1 MANVAT
7 TEEFQLFSD
16 RNPNRRA
23 RRLSAPEQGMSLEAV
38 TAVNSK
44 GLREAVAKMA
54 AAFSHWDLTTDF
66 QTVFGPRYCGSALP
80 AMSPARIAQR
90 TAWNLA
96 CVWLLRRHALGE
108 KRGLVEA
115 EDWFRATAPIPAPRF
130 SEALPSETRWLVEQ
144 QLYGLPIDT
153 NFWDLLPYL
162 LEEHG
167 IGSRASVMR
176 DPATAQARDAKR
188 KDGVYPTPSDVAEYM
203 VRHCLRGAGGMA
215 HERLCLDPACG
226 TGVFFLA
233 LLHAA
238 KHSAATDFDCF
249 EYASLHLHGLD
260 VSGHALDACA
270 FVLLYACWSDVERRG
285 LSPWSAW
292 HRLRM
297 NLVQADALTV
307 QPWRATDFR
316 TETKT
321 RFSAIAKRLTE
332 MPSTYV
338 EPDGAALA
346 KSEEVFGLFG
356 NAGKCLQDLFPIA
369 DRGFNILV
377 GNPPYAAL
385 GKRADMVEL
394 AGSFRALPDSSDVSR
409 ANLFP
414 LFIEMMW
421 RFTSPGSAAALVTPL
436 SIAYHGG
443 TQYENCRRAMST
455 AGGRWQF
462 AFFDR
467 QPHALFGEEVKTRNT
482 ILFRFEDMQT
492 PPRGQL
498 AEIETGPLRKWTSRT
513 RHALFD
519 SITFTTL
526 GPSVITHG
534 IPKLGGEIQAATFRV
549 LQHSTAR
556 FPAWCVRMGTS
567 RPEAAIGE
575 QDAPRVFIGGTAYNF
590 LNVYRCGELAEQERS
605 FPLSE
610 SAVHCLEFRSEQDAE
625 AAFAIL
631 SSRLTFMFW
640 HVLGDGFHVPGWLWR
655 EIPFSRALFDADSL
669 LKLAA
674 LGRVLW
680 LRLRGHRF
688 TSLNGGK
695 LTIGYRPLNCHEE
708 RDAIDALLLHAAGLP
723 RELLGELRSFVQ
735 SNTVVDT
742 MDERRQHLNCY
753 FSSTTH
759 P

>member
-1 MANVAT
+1 
-7 TEEFQLFSD
+7 
-16 RNPNRRA
+16 
-23 RRLSAPEQGMSLEAV
+23 MSLEAV
-38 TAVNSK
+38 IAVKSK

-54 AAFSHWDLTTDF
+54 AAFSQSDLTTDF
-66 QTVFGPRYCGSALP
+66 QKVFGPRYCGSTLP

-96 CVWLLRRHALGE
+96 SVWLLCRNALGE
-108 KRGLVEA
+108 RRGLIEA
-115 EDWFRATAPIPAPRF
+115 EDWFRTSAIILAPRF
-130 SEALPSETRWLVEQ
+130 SEAMPPETRWLVEQ

-153 NFWDLLPYL
+153 DFWELLPYL

-167 IGSRASVMR
+167 TGSRASVMR
-176 DPATAQARDAKR
+176 DPGTAQARDAKR

-203 VRHCLRGAGGMA
+203 VQHCLAGAGGIP
-215 HERLCLDPACG
+215 HKQLCLDPACG

-233 LLHAA
+233 LLNAA
-238 KHSAATDFDCF
+238 KNGEATDFDCF
-249 EYASLHLHGLD
+249 EYASRYLYGLD

-270 FVLLYACWSDVERRG
+270 FMLLRACWSNVERRG
-285 LSPWSAW
+285 LSPWHAW

-307 QPWRATDFR
+307 KPWRATDSQS
-316 TETKT
+316 EMKA
-321 RFSAIAKRLTE
+321 RFTAIAKALTTT
-332 MPSTYV
+332 PSTYV
-338 EPDGAALA
+338 EADSAELG
-346 KSEEVFGLFG
+346 KYEEVFGLFG
-356 NAGKCLQDLFPIA
+356 NPGKCLQDLFPIV
-369 DRGFNILV
+369 DLGFDILV

-385 GKRADMVEL
+385 GKRADTAEL
-394 AGSFRALPDSSDVSR
+394 AGSFHALPDSSDVSR
-409 ANLFP
+409 ANLYP

-421 RFTSPGSAAALVTPL
+421 LFTSPGSAAVLVTPL
-436 SIAYHGG
+436 SIAYHSGS
-443 TQYENCRRAMST
+443 QYKNCRCAMSV

-467 QPHALFGEEVKTRNT
+467 EPHALFGEEVKTRNT
-482 ILFRFEDMQT
+482 ILFRFEDAQS
-492 PPRGQL
+492 PPRGQF

-526 GPSVITHG
+526 GPAIITHG
-534 IPKLGGEIQAATFRV
+534 IPKLCGEMQAAAFRV
-549 LQHSTAR
+549 LQRSTAR
-556 FPAWCVRMGTS
+556 LPAWCVRMSTC

-590 LNVYRCGELAEQERS
+590 LNVYRCGELAENERS

-610 SAVHCLEFRSEQDAE
+610 SPVHCLEFRSEQDAE

-631 SSRLTFMFW
+631 SSRLTFWLW
-640 HVLGDGFHVPGWLWR
+640 HVFGDGFHVPGWLWR
-655 EIPFSRALFDADSL
+655 ELPFSRASFDDDSL

-680 LRLRGHRF
+680 RQLRGYRF

-695 LTIGYRPLNCHEE
+695 LTIGYRSLNCHEE
-708 RDAIDALLLHAAGLP
+708 RDAVDALLLRTAGLP
-723 RELLGELRSFVQ
+723 TDLVGELRSFVQ
-735 SNTVVDT
+735 SNTVVDA

-753 FSSTTH
+753 FSPTTH

>member
-1 MANVAT
+1 
-7 TEEFQLFSD
+7 
-16 RNPNRRA
+16 
-23 RRLSAPEQGMSLEAV
+23 
-38 TAVNSK
+38 
-44 GLREAVAKMA
+44 
-54 AAFSHWDLTTDF
+54 
-66 QTVFGPRYCGSALP
+66 
-80 AMSPARIAQR
+80 
-90 TAWNLA
+90 
-96 CVWLLRRHALGE
+96 
-108 KRGLVEA
+108 
-115 EDWFRATAPIPAPRF
+115 
-130 SEALPSETRWLVEQ
+130 
-144 QLYGLPIDT
+144 
-153 NFWDLLPYL
+153 
-162 LEEHG
+162 
-167 IGSRASVMR
+167 
-176 DPATAQARDAKR
+176 
-188 KDGVYPTPSDVAEYM
+188 
-203 VRHCLRGAGGMA
+203 
-215 HERLCLDPACG
+215 
-226 TGVFFLA
+226 
-233 LLHAA
+233 
-238 KHSAATDFDCF
+238 
-249 EYASLHLHGLD
+249 
-260 VSGHALDACA
+260 
-270 FVLLYACWSDVERRG
+270 
-285 LSPWSAW
+285 
-292 HRLRM
+292 
-297 NLVQADALTV
+297 
-307 QPWRATDFR
+307 
-316 TETKT
+316 
-321 RFSAIAKRLTE
+321 
-332 MPSTYV
+332 
-338 EPDGAALA
+338 
-346 KSEEVFGLFG
+346 
-356 NAGKCLQDLFPIA
+356 
-369 DRGFNILV
+369 
-377 GNPPYAAL
+377 
-385 GKRADMVEL
+385 
-394 AGSFRALPDSSDVSR
+394 
-409 ANLFP
+409 
-414 LFIEMMW
+414 
-421 RFTSPGSAAALVTPL
+421 
-436 SIAYHGG
+436 
-443 TQYENCRRAMST
+443 
-455 AGGRWQF
+455 
-462 AFFDR
+462 
-467 QPHALFGEEVKTRNT
+467 
-482 ILFRFEDMQT
+482 MQT

-631 SSRLTFMFW
+631 SSRLTFWLW